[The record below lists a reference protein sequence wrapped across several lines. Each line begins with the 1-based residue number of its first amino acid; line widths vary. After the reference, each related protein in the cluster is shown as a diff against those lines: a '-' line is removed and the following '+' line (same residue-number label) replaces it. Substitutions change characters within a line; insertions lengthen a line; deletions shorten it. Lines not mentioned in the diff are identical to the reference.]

1 MCRSYVVRLTF
12 FRQWKMMPIC
22 IPLIVLVAVAG
33 CGLNVSRAEKDRVRL
48 QLKWVRQA
56 QFAGYYAA
64 DDKGFYD
71 EEDLDVSILPGG
83 PSVAPEAVIA
93 GGGAEFGIDWL
104 PSLLTARERGTPVVN
119 IAQIFQYS
127 GTREVAFKDS
137 GIRTAADLRG
147 RRVSVWFGGN
157 EFALL
162 AALEKHQIDRHK
174 DITLVEQRL
183 DMNLFLNR
191 EVDAAAAMTYNEYR
205 LLLDTGVRPED
216 LVAIDFNAEGTA
228 MLEDGVF
235 AREDWLTDPRN
246 REIAV
251 RFLRASLR
259 GWEFCR
265 DNPADCVA
273 IVMKQSPTL
282 SKEHQSWMMTE
293 VNKLIWGPPAP
304 GVELG
309 YMDPKAFRRTADIAY
324 RFTVLKKPADER
336 AYTHE
341 IWKMARKKK

>member
-1 MCRSYVVRLTF
+1 MCRSHIIRLTF
-12 FRQWKMMPIC
+12 LRQWMMLIC
-22 IPLIVLVAVAG
+22 IPLIVLVAAAG
-33 CGLNVSRAEKDRVRL
+33 CSLNSSRVVKARVRL

-64 DDKGFYD
+64 ADKGFYD
-71 EEDLDVSILPGG
+71 EQGLDISILPGG
-83 PSVAPEAVIA
+83 SSVAPEAVIA

-104 PSLLTARERGTPVVN
+104 ASLLGARERGMPVVN

-127 GTREVAFKDS
+127 GMREVAFKDS

-162 AALEKHQIDRHK
+162 ATLEKYQIDRHK

-205 LLLDTGVRPED
+205 MLLDSGVRPED
-216 LVAIDFNAEGTA
+216 LVVIDFNAEGTA
-228 MLEDGVF
+228 MMEDGIF
-235 AREDWLTDPRN
+235 AREDWLKDPRN

-259 GWEFCR
+259 GWEYCR

-273 IVMKQSPTL
+273 IVLKQTPAL
-282 SKEHQSWMMTE
+282 SKEHQSWMLTE
-293 VNKLIWGPPAP
+293 VNKLIWGPPTP

-309 YMDPKAFRRTADIAY
+309 YMDPEAFKRTVDIAFRFAI
-324 RFTVLKKPADER
+324 LKKPADES

-341 IWKMARKKK
+341 IWEMARKTR